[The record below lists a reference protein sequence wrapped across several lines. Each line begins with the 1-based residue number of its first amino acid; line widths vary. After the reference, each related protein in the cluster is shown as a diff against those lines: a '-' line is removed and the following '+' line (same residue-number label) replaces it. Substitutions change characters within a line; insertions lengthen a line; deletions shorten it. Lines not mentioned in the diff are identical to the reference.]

1 MQRRWLSLV
10 LLAAACH
17 GRPVASTPD
26 GGAVAQRPPAP
37 ADAGPVLSL
46 SKLDAFLAYERAL
59 RADATPTASE
69 LRRLSRTLDA
79 GSAALEQAYLGLK
92 RRADRAQALRTGAGL
107 SPTEVQTMEALTVEI
122 AMARAGEGG
131 AELAQALEELTAAR
145 DQLPADQRAG
155 VDRTLERLR
164 DEQARARSLADV
176 RAHWGDGPVDLVLQ
190 RERAVLD
197 LWGVTGR

>member
-1 MQRRWLSLV
+1 MHRCWLSLL

-17 GRPVASTPD
+17 GRPVTSTPD
-26 GGAVAQRPPAP
+26 AGAVATPTAERP
-37 ADAGPVLSL
+37 DAGVALTL
-46 SKLDAFLAYERAL
+46 GKLDAFLAYERAL
-59 RADATPTASE
+59 RSDGGPSAGE

-79 GSAALEQAYLGLK
+79 GSAALEAAYAGLK
-92 RRADRAQALRTGAGL
+92 RRTARAQALRADAGL
-107 SPTEVQTMEALTVEI
+107 TQGEVQTLEGLTAEV

-131 AELAQALEELTAAR
+131 PEMAKALEELTAAR

-164 DEQARARSLADV
+164 DEHERARTLSDV

-190 RERAVLD
+190 REPAVLD